1 MALKI
6 RKGTNADRLL
16 TTFALGELVYT
27 TDTNQLFVGDGTT
40 TGGVLI
46 GPAGSA
52 ALSLGGDLT
61 LNGYNIVGNG
71 NIDINGTI
79 TATGDINLGNTDEDN
94 IVIGGE
100 INSNIIPNVDRSFN
114 LGSQSKQWSN
124 GFIDNI
130 ESSVITANS
139 ITGNVVGDVRGSVFA
154 DNSTMLVDGTNGRLV
169 GPLFGDV
176 TGDVL
181 NGSLRTVDGETTY
194 LYKPGEFSENSPAI
208 FVGTVSGRLLG
219 EVLGPDDS
227 VIIDSNNFSV
237 NLNGSVTTNIIPNEN
252 ETFDI
257 GSSDFRFKDLYLSG
271 STVYLG
277 DLTLSKNNN
286 DLIVSGP
293 VKSKMPVNAR
303 VATAPIGLST
313 TDNVELLDVSGIR
326 VGSTV
331 RVPGLQDELIVDSV
345 DSEDNI
351 VVFTEEFLVP
361 TSLVDN
367 TELVF
372 LNPESVTATIKTTAP
387 SVQIGEPGDSTGMI
401 AYDNTYMYIC
411 TGDYDGSTLIWKRTE
426 WSVDAW

>member
-1 MALKI
+1 
-6 RKGTNADRLL
+6 
-16 TTFALGELVYT
+16 
-27 TDTNQLFVGDGTT
+27 
-40 TGGVLI
+40 
-46 GPAGSA
+46 
-52 ALSLGGDLT
+52 
-61 LNGYNIVGNG
+61 
-71 NIDINGTI
+71 
-79 TATGDINLGNTDEDN
+79 
-94 IVIGGE
+94 
-100 INSNIIPNVDRSFN
+100 
-114 LGSQSKQWSN
+114 
-124 GFIDNI
+124 
-130 ESSVITANS
+130 
-139 ITGNVVGDVRGSVFA
+139 
-154 DNSTMLVDGTNGRLV
+154 MLVDGTNGRLV

-194 LYKPGEFSENSPAI
+194 LYKPGEFSEDSPAI

-237 NLNGSVTTNIIPNEN
+237 NLNGSVTTNIIPDEN

-361 TSLVDN
+361 IELIDD